1 MDKWHKTVV
10 AELSNL
16 SKPIVDKIKKS
27 EWLLPEHKL
36 ERNSGLWEWQ
46 WVYLEQEAVFSGGK
60 KKKKEKRE
68 TKNKVKITEKTL
80 NIW

>member
-46 WVYLEQEAVFSGGK
+46 WVYLEQEAFFCGLK
-60 KKKKEKRE
+60 KKKKEKWE

>member
-60 KKKKEKRE
+60 KKKEKWE

>member
-46 WVYLEQEAVFSGGK
+46 WVYLEQEAVFPVEK
-60 KKKKEKRE
+60 KKKK
-68 TKNKVKITEKTL
+68 KNGKQKIK
-80 NIW
+80 